1 MFTHPY
7 TKEPLS
13 FKSQEELLDF
23 LSRLNPMMMRIFKKQ
38 YSEKEVRY
46 ILNNLE
52 LHPSSIAKRLS
63 RTTLSIRKKN
73 SKFKKKE

>member
-23 LSRLNPMMMRIFKKQ
+23 LSRLNPLYMRDFKNP
-38 YSEKEVRY
+38 YSAKY
-46 ILNNLE
+46 PTFGILDFGKNVE
-52 LHPSSIAKRLS
+52 
-63 RTTLSIRKKN
+63 IRKIKN
-73 SKFKKKE
+73 KR

>member
-23 LSRLNPMMMRIFKKQ
+23 LSRLNPTMMRIFKKQ
-38 YSEKEVRY
+38 YSDKYKDFEIRDFGKNVE
-46 ILNNLE
+46 IKKIKN
-52 LHPSSIAKRLS
+52 KR
-63 RTTLSIRKKN
+63 
-73 SKFKKKE
+73 

>member
-23 LSRLNPMMMRIFKKQ
+23 LSRLNPLYMKDFKKQ
-38 YSEKEVRY
+38 YSDKYPTFE
-46 ILNNLE
+46 ILDFGKNVE
-52 LHPSSIAKRLS
+52 
-63 RTTLSIRKKN
+63 IRKIKN
-73 SKFKKKE
+73 KR

>member
-23 LSRLNPMMMRIFKKQ
+23 LSRLNPSMMRIFKKQ
-38 YSEKEVRY
+38 YNEKYPLYEIRDFGKNV
-46 ILNNLE
+46 E
-52 LHPSSIAKRLS
+52 
-63 RTTLSIRKKN
+63 IRKIKN
-73 SKFKKKE
+73 KR